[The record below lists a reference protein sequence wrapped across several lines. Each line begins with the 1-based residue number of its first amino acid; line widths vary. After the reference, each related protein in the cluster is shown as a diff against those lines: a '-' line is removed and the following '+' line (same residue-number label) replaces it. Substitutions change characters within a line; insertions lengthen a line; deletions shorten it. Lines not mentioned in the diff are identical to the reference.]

1 VNKTSPHISFAWLA
15 DLVDGRL
22 GDDEQAETAAHLAA
36 CPQCAANLAWLER
49 VLGLMRDDTA
59 RDAPPHAI
67 AAAKRIFDRSRQA
80 PAPVRK
86 QLNGTLRFDSRHAT
100 APAGVRTVRQPDRQ
114 MLFAAAEFLLELRIA
129 ASGPLW
135 IISGQLLGDAQA
147 EQVELRGPA
156 WMSQTPLNDVSEFM
170 LPPAPSGNY
179 TLTVQLSDLD
189 ITIAGLELGA

>member
-1 VNKTSPHISFAWLA
+1 VA
-15 DLVDGRL
+15 G
-22 GDDEQAETAAHLAA
+22 
-36 CPQCAANLAWLER
+36 LER
-49 VLGLMRDDTA
+49 VLGLMRDDPA
-59 RDAPPHAI
+59 QDAPPSAI
-67 AAAKRIFDRSRQA
+67 AAAKGIFARSRQ
-80 PAPVRK
+80 APVRK
-86 QLNGTLRFDSRHAT
+86 QLNGMLRFDSRK
-100 APAGVRTVRQPDRQ
+100 APAAGVRAARQPDRQ
-114 MLFAAAEFLLELRIA
+114 MLFAAAQFLLELRIA

-135 IISGQLLGDAQA
+135 VISGQLLGADHA